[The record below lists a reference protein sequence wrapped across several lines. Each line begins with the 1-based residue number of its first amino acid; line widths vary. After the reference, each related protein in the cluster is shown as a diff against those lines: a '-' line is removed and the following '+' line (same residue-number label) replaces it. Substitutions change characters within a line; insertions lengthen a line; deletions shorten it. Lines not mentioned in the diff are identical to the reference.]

1 MFLGEKASCCFHN
14 FRNTYLHLNI
24 FRGCRIPQRMV
35 DYKKWDHIE
44 VSDDEDDT
52 HPNIDTPS
60 LFKWRHEARVQR
72 MEDMKN
78 KTDSVETEK
87 KKIEAKLKEVRERVK
102 REEEAGGDNL
112 EELKKSLGDI
122 EKQAKS
128 VRDKEKE
135 VLQEKKKMPQNVD
148 TLSKDGFSKT
158 IVNKTDRPKYEELSE
173 EEREKRMKK
182 FVKDNEKLMKEYGM
196 LQKFDD
202 SKKFL
207 MDGRTHLAC
216 EETAN
221 YLVLWCLELE
231 MEGRFSQSAKFITG

>member
-1 MFLGEKASCCFHN
+1 MPL
-14 FRNTYLHLNI
+14 
-24 FRGCRIPQRMV
+24 
-35 DYKKWDHIE
+35 DYRKWDHIE

-72 MEDMKN
+72 MEDMKK
-78 KTDSVETEK
+78 KTDTVEDEK

-102 REEEAGGDNL
+102 KEEEAGGDNL
-112 EELKKSLGDI
+112 HELKKSLGDI
-122 EKQAKS
+122 EKQADS
-128 VRDKEKE
+128 VRQKERDVMKEK
-135 VLQEKKKMPQNVD
+135 QKMPHNVD

-158 IVNKTDRPKYEELSE
+158 IVNKGAKPKYDDLSE

-182 FVKDNEKLMKEYGM
+182 FVKENEKLMKEYGM
-196 LQKFDD
+196 LKKFED

-207 MDGRTHLAC
+207 MDGKTDLAC

-221 YLVLWCLELE
+221 YLVLWCLDLE
-231 MEGRFSQSAKFITG
+231 MEGKC

>member
-1 MFLGEKASCCFHN
+1 MP
-14 FRNTYLHLNI
+14 I
-24 FRGCRIPQRMV
+24 

-72 MEDMKN
+72 MEEMKA
-78 KTDSVETEK
+78 KTDSVEAEK
-87 KKIEAKLKEVRERVK
+87 KKIEAKLKEVKERVK
-102 REEEAGGDNL
+102 REEESGGDNL

-122 EKQAKS
+122 EKQAVS
-128 VRDKEKE
+128 VRKKEEE
-135 VLQEKKKMPQNVD
+135 VLTEKKKMPKNVD
-148 TLSKDGFSKT
+148 TLSSAGFSKT
-158 IVNKTDRPKYEELSE
+158 IVNTASKPKYEELTE
-173 EEREKRMKK
+173 EEREKKMKQ

-207 MDGRTHLAC
+207 MDGRTHLAS

-221 YLVLWCLELE
+221 YLVLWCLDLE
-231 MEGRFSQSAKFITG
+231 MEGEL